1 MNMIYIIIHFCFT
14 MSTVSLAPP
23 PRTSYFQP
31 KTIPNVNATHEESS
45 LDSEEFVWLIILITS
60 LTIFVYTFL
69 KSKS

>member
-1 MNMIYIIIHFCFT
+1 MNMIYIIIHFCLI

-31 KTIPNVNATHEESS
+31 KTTPNVNATHEDSP
-45 LDSEEFVWLIILITS
+45 LDSIEMLWLIILITS
-60 LTIFVYTFL
+60 VAIFVYTFL